1 MPSQSQWKAWVL
13 AALSDSAKPVTA
25 HDLAKSLAEGLA
37 TTLDPPLDPDVVLRK
52 VCAAL
57 RKLGLAEQAVYEA
70 GWGWALTNWRERE
83 AATEPESDAASQ
95 IDPAHFARIEAMIAK
110 LQAKADSTPFPHEA
124 DSLRAKARELKAKIG
139 TGAC

>member
-1 MPSQSQWKAWVL
+1 MPSQSQWKGWVL
-13 AALSDSAKPVTA
+13 AALSDSAKPVA
-25 HDLAKSLAEGLA
+25 ARDLAEKLAAG
-37 TTLDPPLDPDVVLRK
+37 LDPPLDQDVVLRK

-83 AATEPESDAASQ
+83 AATEPGSEAASQ
-95 IDPAHFARIEAMIAK
+95 IDPARLARMEAMIAK

-124 DSLRAKARELKAKIG
+124 DSLRAKVRDLKAKI
-139 TGAC
+139 AAAA

>member
-13 AALSDSAKPVTA
+13 AALHDSAKPVA
-25 HDLAKSLAEGLA
+25 ARELAA
-37 TTLDPPLDPDVVLRK
+37 TVAAALDPPHEEEVALRK

-70 GWGWALTNWRERE
+70 GWGWALTNWRERD
-83 AATEPESDAASQ
+83 AATEPDSDAASQ
-95 IDPAHFARIEAMIAK
+95 IDQARLARMEAMIAK

-124 DSLRAKARELKAKIG
+124 DSLRAKVRELKARIG
-139 TGAC
+139 AAAD

>member
-13 AALSDSAKPVTA
+13 AALHDSAKPVA
-25 HDLAKSLAEGLA
+25 ARELAA
-37 TTLDPPLDPDVVLRK
+37 TVAAALDPPHEEEVALRK

-70 GWGWALTNWRERE
+70 GWGWALTNWRERD
-83 AATEPESDAASQ
+83 AATEPDSDAASQ
-95 IDPAHFARIEAMIAK
+95 IDQASLARMEAMIAK

-124 DSLRAKARELKAKIG
+124 DSLRAKVRELKARIG
-139 TGAC
+139 AAAD